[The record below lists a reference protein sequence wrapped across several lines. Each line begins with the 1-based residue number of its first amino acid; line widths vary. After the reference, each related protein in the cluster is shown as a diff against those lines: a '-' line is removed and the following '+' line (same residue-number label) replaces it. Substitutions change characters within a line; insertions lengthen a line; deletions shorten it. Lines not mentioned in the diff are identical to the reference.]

1 MLISNL
7 DMIKNNKMGI
17 IELKNMSEIES
28 SLDRHY
34 SNVKLKEDETKKLEI
49 RAEEFTQP
57 K

>member
-1 MLISNL
+1 
-7 DMIKNNKMGI
+7 MIKNNKMGI